1 MADTFGSW
9 DEAKAFIIE
18 AFETGGYVMPP
29 GYASVEDFL
38 DAQIAAD
45 PDWITDWYG
54 NNSDKDAAQ
63 RWVENAIDNS
73 KMRQGTVTP
82 GSGGPGAVIPT
93 GGVSAAGGTAAGI
106 DTPVPVDWEPFL
118 TGQGLYEKASG
129 FTEETSTPAIV
140 DPDTMDRIVAGVRA
154 WDGSTRGSSADLI
167 PTAGYD
173 HEGDPAA
180 PDMTNWATL
189 VDNINAMPPAE
200 KGMLLDQIF
209 EPELE
214 SYVALMTPGG
224 QRVVIPTVA
233 YDKVRT
239 YVEGAGMDRLDVHA
253 AIFAGADAGVPWELV
268 LFARSMKS
276 GPDDTAA
283 GTYSGP
289 GGIERRDIPF
299 TTLADSVRQGMGL
312 YQGDTTFALLHA
324 VDPVLA
330 GRIWDR
336 PFNLTNAE
344 VTKKDQIVKPLFN
357 YTLEQ
362 RGIMLPHNREVLA
375 EVMNLTSELPPE
387 PIFERTAPGDLEEA
401 YRTQYRDLF
410 QADPTEDQLANFIEH
425 FNREFDVYE
434 QEVRAGQLKTS
445 WQKGST
451 EGWYALDDEGNYT
464 LREPPRQ
471 PTAPSEFH
479 EMMSTLRADDLYTS
493 RYGNKPAG
501 MEEDAYANVFQQQSR
516 DLLGPEADLRP
527 ELAQAGMATGDP
539 RTVGIQ
545 VGLSGAG
552 YGSSRFMERLHR
564 GANVIKQWT

>member
-1 MADTFGSW
+1 MDEFQSW
-9 DEAKAFIIE
+9 EEQRQFIIDQLYAE
-18 AFETGGYVMPP
+18 SFRGFTRYELEEWVDQHVTSPPNTNPKGTQAWVDEKLRLDRLSKSGGTG
-29 GYASVEDFL
+29 AT
-38 DAQIAAD
+38 Q
-45 PDWITDWYG
+45 
-54 NNSDKDAAQ
+54 
-63 RWVENAIDNS
+63 
-73 KMRQGTVTP
+73 TP
-82 GSGGPGAVIPT
+82 GQTSYVDPGAA
-93 GGVSAAGGTAAGI
+93 GAGG
-106 DTPVPVDWEPFL
+106 DDVPVPVDWESFL
-118 TGQGLYEKASG
+118 TGQGLYEGPSG
-129 FTEETSTPAIV
+129 FTEETHTPAIV

-173 HEGDPAA
+173 HEGDPAD

-189 VDNINAMPPAE
+189 VDNINAMPMAE

-214 SYVALMTPGG
+214 SYVALRTPGG

-233 YDKVRT
+233 YDKVET
-239 YVEGAGMDRLDVHA
+239 YVAGAGMGRLDVNA

-268 LFARSMKS
+268 LFARTATA
-276 GPDDTAA
+276 GPDDTAV
-283 GTYSGP
+283 GTVLGP
-289 GGIERRDIPF
+289 GGRERIDIPF
-299 TTLADSVRQGMGL
+299 VTVADSVRQGMGL

-330 GRIWDR
+330 ERIWDH
-336 PFNLTNAE
+336 PFNLTVDE

-401 YRTQYRDLF
+401 YRTQYRALF
-410 QADPTEDQLANFIEH
+410 QADPTEEQLANFIEH

-501 MEEDAYANVFQQQSR
+501 MEEDAYANVFQQQAR

-552 YGSSRFMERLHR
+552 YGSSKFMERLHR
-564 GANVIKQWT
+564 GANVIRQWT